1 MAIDNDVVGRGSK
14 RRWVILGVI
23 YLCML
28 AFAMVLQSVPPVL
41 SLIMAD
47 LSLSHAQGGLLMS
60 FFALPGIIVAIPAG
74 MLADRHSQK
83 TIVLVSLSLM
93 ILGPALVAS
102 GSSLPVL
109 ALGRIISGAG
119 AVTFLVVAPQLLVQW
134 FTGREVGI
142 AMGIFNTGMP
152 LGTILS
158 LNFLSLLAENLDWR
172 ASIWLSAGLSLVALV
187 VFALLF
193 APAPRRS
200 GQISPKSEGFFQGI
214 RLAGVPIWLVG
225 AAWGLFNAAVISL
238 FTFTPDLF
246 RAAGFSIAT
255 AGFLTSLVMW
265 PALVLSPLVGYII
278 DKVDRKRTIIAV
290 GGLALAALIVWVPAA
305 IGWILA
311 LMLIIGMA
319 QALVPTPIF
328 ALPPDVT
335 TPERLG
341 LGFGILST
349 CLNLGMVVGPA
360 AVGLMKDV
368 TGSYQA
374 GYALMSGFSLL
385 IALAMFILA
394 RQRG

>member
-1 MAIDNDVVGRGSK
+1 MAITNEAVDTEPRQ
-14 RRWVILGVI
+14 RWVILGVI
-23 YLCML
+23 YLSML
-28 AFAMVLQSVPPVL
+28 AFAIVFQSVPPVL

-74 MLADRHSQK
+74 MLADRYSQK
-83 TIVLVSLSLM
+83 AIGLVSLALM

-102 GSSLPVL
+102 GSSLPIL
-109 ALGRIISGAG
+109 ALGRIISGVG

-158 LNFLSLLAENLDWR
+158 LNLLSRLAESLDWR

-187 VFALLF
+187 VFAWLF
-193 APAPRRS
+193 AAAPRRS
-200 GQISPKSEGFFQGI
+200 GHISPPSEGFFQDI
-214 RLAGVPIWLVG
+214 RLVGMPIWLVG
-225 AAWGLFNAAVISL
+225 AAWGLFNAAVIPV
-238 FTFTPDLF
+238 FTFTPDLLKTV
-246 RAAGFSIAT
+246 GLGIAS

-265 PALVLSPLVGYII
+265 PALVLSPVVGYII
-278 DKVDRKRTIIAV
+278 DKIGHKRTIIAV
-290 GGLALAALIVWVPAA
+290 GGLALAALIVWIPDAA
-305 IGWILA
+305 GWVLA
-311 LMLIIGMA
+311 LMLIIGVA
-319 QALVPTPIF
+319 QALVPAPIF

-349 CLNLGMVVGPA
+349 CLNIGVVVGPA
-360 AVGLMKDV
+360 VAGLMRDV
-368 TGSYQA
+368 TGTYQA
-374 GYALMSGFSLL
+374 SYALMSGFALL
-385 IALAMFILA
+385 VALAMLVLA
-394 RQRG
+394 RWRG

>member
-1 MAIDNDVVGRGSK
+1 MAITNEAVDADPG

-28 AFAMVLQSVPPVL
+28 AFALVLQSVPPVL

-47 LSLSHAQGGLLMS
+47 LGLSHVQGGLLMS

-74 MLADRHSQK
+74 MLADRYSQK
-83 TIVLVSLSLM
+83 TIILVSLGLM
-93 ILGPALVAS
+93 IVGPALVAS
-102 GSSLPVL
+102 GNSFPML
-109 ALGRIISGAG
+109 ALGRIVSGVG
-119 AVTFLVVAPQLLVQW
+119 AVTFIVVAPQLLVQW
-134 FTGREVGI
+134 FAGREVGI

-158 LNFLSLLAENLDWR
+158 LNLLSRLAESLDWR
-172 ASIWLSAGLSLVALV
+172 ASIWVSAGLSLVALL

-200 GQISPKSEGFFQGI
+200 EHISPPSEGFFQGI
-214 RLAGVPIWLVG
+214 RMAGMPIWLLG

-238 FTFTPDLF
+238 FTFTPDLLKT
-246 RAAGFSIAT
+246 AGFSIAT

-265 PALVLSPLVGYII
+265 PALVLSPVVGYII
-278 DKVDRKRTIIAV
+278 DRIDRKQTIIAV
-290 GGLALAALIVWVPAA
+290 GGLALAALMVWVPTAA
-305 IGWILA
+305 GGVVA
-311 LMLIIGMA
+311 LMLLIGVA
-319 QALVPTPIF
+319 QSLVPAPIF

-341 LGFGILST
+341 LGFGIISACLSI
-349 CLNLGMVVGPA
+349 GVVVGPA
-360 AVGLMKDV
+360 VSGLMKDV

-374 GYALMSGFSLL
+374 SYALMSGFAVLV
-385 IALAMFILA
+385 APAMLILA
-394 RQRG
+394 RRRG